1 MSISFPKIYPILDA
15 SFIPQTGRQ
24 EFLRRLGCGLAE
36 AGVTLLEYRNKTG
49 SDAELLADAAI
60 LRVAL
65 PAGQVSLILDD
76 RVDLVERAGFDGV
89 HVDAGDATPAEAR
102 RLLGPGRIV
111 GTFGGSE
118 ALLPGILAE
127 PVDYLSIGPVYPTV
141 TKQTSKAP
149 IGVEGVRK
157 LREQA
162 GADAVLVA
170 VGGVTLD
177 DRAGCSGCRS
187 EFDCSCWSGFPQ
199 GRSAGR
205 VPAIGERAQVGAKP
219 GRLPENQTLLYEYEA
234 LLPGY
239 EALLSEY
246 VALSGNETFL
256 CLKTSHS
263 MTVLQFTRSFER
275 RVMRRFHAV

>member
-1 MSISFPKIYPILDA
+1 MSYSFPKVYPILDA
-15 SFIPQTGRQ
+15 SIIPQTDRQ
-24 EFLRRLGCGLAE
+24 EFLRRLGGGLAE

-102 RLLGPGRIV
+102 QRLGPSRIV

-118 ALLPGILAE
+118 ALLPGILAA
-127 PVDYLSIGPVYPTV
+127 PADYLSIGPVYPTV

-170 VGGVTLD
+170 VGGMT
-177 DRAGCSGCRS
+177 
-187 EFDCSCWSGFPQ
+187 
-199 GRSAGR
+199 
-205 VPAIGERAQVGAKP
+205 
-219 GRLPENQTLLYEYEA
+219 
-234 LLPGY
+234 
-239 EALLSEY
+239 
-246 VALSGNETFL
+246 
-256 CLKTSHS
+256 LKTAPAALAAGASL
-263 MTVLQFTRSFER
+263 VAVAGGIFRSVDPAGEFR
-275 RVMRRFHAV
+275 RLVSALK